1 MGFNRRKLE
10 DQRRVAAELR
20 MREFMY
26 RLLIVGILIIST
38 MPLCAQAQQP
48 DAAKLKADA
57 QKVVSI
63 ISGDKAKTQ
72 TYCEIVDLGQQI
84 DRQKDSRKA
93 EVLSQK
99 IDELEKQLGPEY
111 LAFVHSTQDLDPN
124 SKDGRDIVSMFD
136 KLEDSCPH

>member
-1 MGFNRRKLE
+1 
-10 DQRRVAAELR
+10 
-20 MREFMY
+20 MY

-72 TYCEIVDLGQQI
+72 TYCQI
-84 DRQKDSRKA
+84 ANVGEQMNQAIQAKDK
-93 EVLSQK
+93 K
-99 IDELEKQLGPEY
+99 KFDELAQKLPELERNLGPEY
-111 LAFVHSTQDLDPN
+111 LGLVESLGKMNLPP
-124 SKDGRDIVSMFD
+124 KDGQEIVSMFD
-136 KLEDSCPH
+136 KLDDSCPH